1 MCIGYL
7 DGNEDLWV
15 SFDKRGDSHYPKYWS
30 DAGEPLSNN
39 RLTGKVIYAK
49 GLELSHFKAK
59 KKAKKQRPQMEKQKL
74 LIRKVYLQGGNYM
87 TVIGIRSKLS
97 KRLRMKNRAA
107 NASRPNWTLA
117 SQK

>member
-1 MCIGYL
+1 M
-7 DGNEDLWV
+7 

-39 RLTGKVIYAK
+39 RLTGKVIY
-49 GLELSHFKAK
+49 EAK
-59 KKAKKQRPQMEKQKL
+59 KKAKKQKPQMEKQKL
-74 LIRKVYLQGGNYM
+74 LIRKVYLQGGRLYD
-87 TVIGIRSKLS
+87 GDWES

-117 SQK
+117 RQKI